1 MKIESSSYLRMVNTG
16 NSERNNINLIQKAN
30 TKVIFSISEIK
41 ITPIFLKVVSKRL
54 KVWINPLFQFFKKS
68 TPDLLNNLYE
78 YLSIIN

>member
-54 KVWINPLFQFFKKS
+54 KV
-68 TPDLLNNLYE
+68 
-78 YLSIIN
+78 